1 MDKKRFLLIFFIIL
15 LIGIGVFFG
24 KKYFSFKV
32 ANKNE
37 TQPTF
42 TSEKKNDTIAPII
55 TLDEFRPQI
64 IVKGEEFKTNATA
77 KDETD
82 GDLTDSIISDG
93 LDTSKE
99 GEFDVVLKV
108 SDKAGNTTEKKQKVI
123 VRDELAKSGLPVTMY
138 HFFYDN
144 EKYFKQ
150 DNNWLDINDFDK
162 QLNYLNENN
171 FYFPTWEEV
180 ELYLDGKIKLPS
192 KSVVLTCDDGDP
204 SFFDLAVPVMQKYHI
219 PVTSFVVTEW
229 YGHKYDANL
238 EYVVWE
244 SHSANM
250 HQSGSNGKGR
260 MVNWT
265 KAQIVEDLNSSS
277 QVLGGADIFCYPFGH
292 YNDTAI
298 EALKEANYKM
308 AFTVEGGRITP
319 GMNKYKLPRVRVTA
333 GNSLEYFKKSVS

>member
-1 MDKKRFLLIFFIIL
+1 MVKRKIFVFIIIL
-15 LIGIGVFFG
+15 VLIGAGVFLA
-24 KKYFSFKV
+24 KKYISS
-32 ANKNE
+32 NTSSTNE
-37 TQPTF
+37 TSLSSST
-42 TSEKKNDTIAPII
+42 KNDDKESPII
-55 TLDEFRPQI
+55 EVDEFRPQI
-64 IVKGEEFKTNATA
+64 VVKGEKFKTKATA

-82 GDLTDSIISDG
+82 GDLTNNIEYDS

-99 GEFDVVLKV
+99 GEYEVTLKV
-108 SDKAGNTTEKKQKVI
+108 SDKAGNTTEKTQKVI

-180 ELYLDGKIKLPS
+180 EDYLDGKIKLPS
-192 KSVVLTCDDGDP
+192 KSIVLTCDDGDD

-219 PVTSFVVTEW
+219 PVTSFVITDW
-229 YGHKYDANL
+229 YGYKYDANI

-244 SHSANM
+244 SHSAGM

-260 MVNWT
+260 IVNWT
-265 KAQIVEDLNSSS
+265 KAQIVEDLQKSS
-277 QVLGGADIFCYPFGH
+277 QILGGADIFCYPFGH

-298 EALKEANYKM
+298 EALKEAEYKM

>member
-1 MDKKRFLLIFFIIL
+1 MVKRKIFVFIIIL
-15 LIGIGVFFG
+15 VLIGAGVFLA
-24 KKYFSFKV
+24 KKYISS
-32 ANKNE
+32 NTSSTNE
-37 TQPTF
+37 TSLSSST
-42 TSEKKNDTIAPII
+42 KNDDKESPII
-55 TLDEFRPQI
+55 EVDEFRPQI
-64 IVKGEEFKTNATA
+64 VVKGEKFKTKATA

-82 GDLTDSIISDG
+82 GDLTNNIEYDS

-99 GEFDVVLKV
+99 GEYEVTLKV
-108 SDKAGNTTEKKQKVI
+108 SDKAGNTTEKTQKVI

-180 ELYLDGKIKLPS
+180 EDYLDGKIKLPS
-192 KSVVLTCDDGDP
+192 KSIVLTCDDGDD

-219 PVTSFVVTEW
+219 PVTSFVITDW
-229 YGHKYDANL
+229 YGYKYDANI

-244 SHSANM
+244 SHSAGM

-260 MVNWT
+260 IVNWT
-265 KAQIVEDLNSSS
+265 KAQIVEDLQKSS
-277 QVLGGADIFCYPFGH
+277 QILGGADIFCYPFGH

>member
-1 MDKKRFLLIFFIIL
+1 MVKRKIFVFIIIL
-15 LIGIGVFFG
+15 VLIGAGVFLA
-24 KKYFSFKV
+24 KKYISS
-32 ANKNE
+32 NTSSTNE
-37 TQPTF
+37 TSLSSST
-42 TSEKKNDTIAPII
+42 KNDDKESPII
-55 TLDEFRPQI
+55 EVDEFRPQI
-64 IVKGEEFKTNATA
+64 VVKGEKFKTKATA

-82 GDLTDSIISDG
+82 GDLTNNIEYDS

-99 GEFDVVLKV
+99 GEYEVTLKV
-108 SDKAGNTTEKKQKVI
+108 SDKAGNTTEKTQKVI

-180 ELYLDGKIKLPS
+180 EDYLDGKIKLPS
-192 KSVVLTCDDGDP
+192 KSIVLTCDDGDD

-219 PVTSFVVTEW
+219 PVTSFVITDW
-229 YGHKYDANL
+229 YGYKYDANI

-244 SHSANM
+244 SHSASM

-260 MVNWT
+260 IVNWS
-265 KAQIVEDLNSSS
+265 KAQIVEDLQKSS
-277 QVLGGADIFCYPFGH
+277 QILGGADIFCYPFGH